1 MLKIEAELDLKDYKI
16 YRIIDVNIN
25 RAREGLRVIE
35 DGARFIFN
43 DKKLTDQIKK
53 VRHNIDIISRRVYP
67 ELISARDS
75 DKDVGAK
82 QKEKKRNNLQGLL
95 TANFKRIEEAMRVLE
110 EFSKLISNGAGYKFK
125 QIRFKIY
132 IIEKEIMGKIKK

>member
-1 MLKIEAELDLKDYKI
+1 MELKDYKI
-16 YRIIDVNIN
+16 YRVIDVNIN

-43 DKKLTDQIKK
+43 DKKLTNQIKK
-53 VRHNIDIISRRVYP
+53 IRHNVDIISRRVYP

-75 DKDVGAK
+75 GEDVGAS

-110 EFSKLISNGAGYKFK
+110 EFSKLISSDAGYKFK

-132 IIEKEIMGKIKK
+132 IIETKLMGKIKK